1 MVGEKRS
8 ADRAKESIDGLKT
21 KLVLRYGMEK
31 YRRAQLIAMIAG
43 ALLLVVIAAV
53 LFLKISNIEV
63 VTGDVTIFNE
73 SEVINAAGID
83 IGDGLYHRSS
93 WAIKKSIQENMP
105 LAQKV
110 SVTKSP
116 FGKVTIKVELLS
128 VDYFTKIGD
137 KYYALD
143 KDLRVLDSN
152 ISGSK
157 YSAYGGVLVKL
168 PETREPTLGEPLVF
182 FDTVKETDT
191 EGETVYE
198 VRDESFYSYV
208 KKFLSELK
216 DSGYHEDSNGVIL
229 EEKFDIS
236 VIYAG
241 KFKVK
246 FGSVADLDVK
256 FRVLYEILAEG
267 SMQYSDMAS
276 IDLSD
281 PTRPTA
287 RTDLTLDFS
296 EFVD

>member
-1 MVGEKRS
+1 MGEIKTS
-8 ADRAKESIDGLKT
+8 DKAKESIKGLKT
-21 KLVLRYGMEK
+21 KFVLRYGMEK
-31 YRRAQLIAMIAG
+31 YRRMQLIAMIAS
-43 ALLLVVIAAV
+43 AVLLLVIAAII
-53 LFLKISNIEV
+53 FLKISRIEV

-73 SEVINAAGID
+73 SEVIKAAGID
-83 IGDGLYHRSS
+83 IGDGLYHKSS
-93 WAIKKSIQENMP
+93 WAIKKSIQNNMP

-110 SVTKSP
+110 SVIKSP

-128 VDYFTKIGD
+128 VDYYTKIGD

-143 KDLRVLDSN
+143 EDLTVLDAN

-168 PETREPTLGEPLVF
+168 PETREPILGENLVF
-182 FDTVKETDT
+182 FDTVEETDT

-208 KKFLSELK
+208 TNFLSELK
-216 DSGYHEDSNGVIL
+216 DSGYHEDANGVIL

-236 VIYAG
+236 VIYAE

-246 FGSVADLDVK
+246 FGNVADLDVK

-267 SMQYSDMAS
+267 SMQYSDRAT
-276 IDLSD
+276 IDVSD

-296 EFVD
+296 EYVD